1 MNFTRLRDFT
11 PARVALG
18 RTGNSLPTQELLQF
32 QLAHARA
39 REAVLSKLDARGLG
53 LALRPIAGESLLACS
68 AAPNRQMYLRQPDLG
83 CRLSDDSR
91 DLLTERRGH
100 FDVVFV
106 IADGLSAIAVERHA
120 VPMLESILGRLDPL
134 VWKLTPVVILE
145 QGRVAIGDEVA
156 MCLGSSMSVVLIGE
170 RPGLSSPDSLGIY
183 LTWNPRPGLT
193 NADRN
198 CISNIR
204 TEGLSYVAAAH
215 ILLFLMNESRAKR
228 LSGIELKGEV
238 NWCPQ
243 LG

>member
-1 MNFTRLRDFT
+1 
-11 PARVALG
+11 
-18 RTGNSLPTQELLQF
+18 
-32 QLAHARA
+32 
-39 REAVLSKLDARGLG
+39 
-53 LALRPIAGESLLACS
+53 
-68 AAPNRQMYLRQPDLG
+68 MYLRQPDLG